1 MIDFDTSPWKD
12 DNQSNVWTFFPQ
24 SKSSETAEWSTVSGA
39 TVGED
44 SGATQS
50 AEDGAIQ
57 MRKVTYVAY
66 FMIFMSI
73 DNSIESKCLF
83 EQIL

>member
-1 MIDFDTSPWKD
+1 M
-12 DNQSNVWTFFPQ
+12 
-24 SKSSETAEWSTVSGA
+24 SGA

-73 DNSIESKCLF
+73 DNSIESVSLLF
-83 EQIL
+83 NPFSFP